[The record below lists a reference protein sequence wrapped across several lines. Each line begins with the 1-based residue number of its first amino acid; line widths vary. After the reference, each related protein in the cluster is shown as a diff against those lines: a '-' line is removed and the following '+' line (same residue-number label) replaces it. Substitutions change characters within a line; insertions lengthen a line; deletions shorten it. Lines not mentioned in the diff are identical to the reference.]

1 MKTEA
6 AAAGIAVTA
15 TQIANSV
22 LAHLEAQSVAV
33 IQQAQEA
40 SQVALMQS
48 MLDLVARCNQ

>member
-6 AAAGIAVTA
+6 ISVGLTA
-15 TQIANSV
+15 TAVQVANSV
-22 LAHLEAQSVAV
+22 LAHFEAQSVAV
-33 IQQAQEA
+33 IHQAQEA